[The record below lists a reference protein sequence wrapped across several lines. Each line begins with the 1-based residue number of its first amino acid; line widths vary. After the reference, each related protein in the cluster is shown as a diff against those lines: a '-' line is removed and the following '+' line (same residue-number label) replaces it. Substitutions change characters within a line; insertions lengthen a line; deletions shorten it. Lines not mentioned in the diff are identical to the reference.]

1 MRERRQARQHA
12 NRCNPQVNAHILV
25 HMLNAVADVVGQDAG
40 NRRVLVRAFVEEHR
54 AAKQHNAVAGQDA
67 GENAQSVRLNTEMLR
82 SATSSR
88 SLPYCQRPRRKS
100 LSAGIS
106 SSATTHGFV
115 GSILLRMSRKWRST
129 SSSDVALPSISARKT
144 HAGTL

>member
-54 AAKQHNAVAGQDA
+54 AAEQHNAVAGQDA
-67 GENAQSVRLNTEMLR
+67 GENAQPVRLDAENVAKITAKRLEKL
-82 SATSSR
+82 
-88 SLPYCQRPRRKS
+88 QKIDII
-100 LSAGIS
+100 GIEKLQMQY
-106 SSATTHGFV
+106 V
-115 GSILLRMSRKWRST
+115 G
-129 SSSDVALPSISARKT
+129 
-144 HAGTL
+144 